1 MMFFHVDITKTL
13 QICSGSL
20 IHQGQFGILYQ
31 KQNLQCQVWPGELL
45 LLIVQSNQLNLLL
58 AEAVWLVLVETD
70 F

>member
-13 QICSGSL
+13 QICSESQ
-20 IHQGQFGILYQ
+20 IHQGRFGIQCQ
-31 KQNLQCQVWPGELL
+31 KQNLQCQVLIEELL
-45 LLIVQSNQLNLLL
+45 LLIAQSNQLNLLL